1 MLIRNFLP
9 VSGGV
14 CSNDYFRICGMNIF
28 ITGATSAIAQAWAR
42 LHAMR
47 GAGFYLVGRDI
58 SKLDIV
64 KDDLLARGAREVQ
77 LHVVDMAQVQD
88 YGDIVAQLYAHW
100 PSVDIALFAQGI
112 MLDQRVLEKNMTDLR
127 GMFECNVMSYI
138 QPATMIAERM
148 AQAGSGS
155 VVLISSPAGDRGR
168 QSNYFYGASKAAVTV
183 FAGGLRNHVF
193 KRGVH
198 VLTVKPGFVDTPMT
212 AMIDKNGPLWATTE
226 QIAACI
232 ENGLKKKKDV
242 IYAPWFWQII
252 MLVIRHIPESI
263 FKRLGL

>member
-1 MLIRNFLP
+1 
-9 VSGGV
+9 
-14 CSNDYFRICGMNIF
+14 MNIV
-28 ITGATSAIAQAWAR
+28 IAGATSAIAQAWAR
-42 LHAMR
+42 LHAVQ
-47 GAGFYLVGRDI
+47 GAEFYLLGRDI
-58 SKLDIV
+58 NKLSAV
-64 KDDLLARGAREVQ
+64 KSDLLTRGAKHVQ

-88 YGDIVAQLYAHW
+88 YQNIVEQLYAHW
-100 PSVDIALFAQGI
+100 PRIDIALFAQGI
-112 MLDQRVLEKNMTDLR
+112 MFDQRELEKNVVDLR
-127 GMFECNVMSYI
+127 GMFECNVMSFI
-138 QPATMIAERM
+138 QPATLIAERM

-155 VVLISSPAGDRGR
+155 VVLVSSPAGDRGR

-212 AMIDKNGPLWATTE
+212 AHIEKGGPLWATTE
-226 QIAACI
+226 QVAVCI
-232 ENGLKKKKDV
+232 ENGLQKKKDV

-252 MLVIRHIPESI
+252 MLVIRHIPEFI